1 MIMLNARVMCVK
13 DTKYVQRN
21 IPAGTFPP
29 HSIAGLST
37 AVGKVSKYMKKT
49 RPTADLI
56 TAVALLAI
64 CANDGQFIA
73 R

>member
-37 AVGKVSKYMKKT
+37 AVGKQVYEEDTTNSGFNHSS
-49 RPTADLI
+49 RI
-56 TAVALLAI
+56 AVDM
-64 CANDGQFIA
+64 CQ
-73 R
+73 